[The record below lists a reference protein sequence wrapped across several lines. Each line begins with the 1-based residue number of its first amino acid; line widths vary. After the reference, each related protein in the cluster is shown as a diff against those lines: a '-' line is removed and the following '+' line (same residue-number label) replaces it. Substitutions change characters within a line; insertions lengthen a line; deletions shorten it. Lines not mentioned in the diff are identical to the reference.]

1 MMIQLYQI
9 RDEERR
15 KAEIERLMNHPPN
28 SRPTVDES
36 LYHRVFMGDMDCDSA
51 QDVLFRINIDGH
63 RLFRGD
69 KMGLTDVVEME
80 TAAGKLTLLYDSLGM
95 SAVSFNPEKAQK
107 DENLIRVLIIEPHRI
122 PYESEIENTL
132 EGQQGAVEG
141 LIQYIYNGDGTI
153 IVANDDG
160 KLIGMEGNRRIQGD
174 VLVGPVFIAGDT
186 GEDLCSLT
194 DEQMAHYME
203 RFFEPEEISV
213 KEIQT
218 HCYIRLIPW

>member
-1 MMIQLYQI
+1 MLIQIYQI
-9 RDEERR
+9 KDEEKR
-15 KAEIERLMNHPPN
+15 KAEIGRLMNRPPD
-28 SRPTVDES
+28 STPKVDES
-36 LYHRVFMGDMDCDSA
+36 LYHRVFKGDLDFNSP
-51 QDVLFRINIDGH
+51 QDILLRINIDGH
-63 RLFRGD
+63 RLFRGEQ
-69 KMGLTDVVEME
+69 MGLTDVVEME
-80 TAAGKLTLLYDSLGM
+80 PAAGKLTLLYDSLGM